1 MSQGPLLRQLSE
13 FAADNVTISGQGWM
27 VVLLLLLQLRIV
39 LVLNSV
45 PAAAAVALVES

>member
-27 VVLLLLLQLRIV
+27 AVVLLLQLRIV

-45 PAAAAVALVES
+45 PVATAVALVES